1 MKRIVRFFTENWALK
16 LTALVL
22 AILLWLAVQS
32 STPQRA
38 TFRNVPVR
46 VDLRDPD
53 WRLVGE
59 PSPNMVSL
67 SVMGSRGELVSLAN
81 SPPRIVL
88 PVERVNDTVQTQVV
102 PLQWVRI
109 PEGLNG
115 VRILNLQPDTVR
127 LRYER
132 LAARTLPVQV
142 RVKGEL
148 PRGFALTL
156 PVSTNPSTV
165 EVRGPRTRIEALDS
179 IPLLPVD
186 VDGLRSNTNVPASVD
201 TSALKGLRIE
211 PTEVN
216 VVLQVQPADSV
227 PAPGVDT
234 AQGSGAPE

>member
-32 STPQRA
+32 NKPQRA

-53 WRLVGE
+53 WRLDGE
-59 PSPNMVSL
+59 PSPSVVSV
-67 SVMGSRGELVSLAN
+67 SVVGPRGELVSLAN

-102 PLQWVRI
+102 APQWVRI
-109 PEGLNG
+109 PEGLRN
-115 VRILNLQPDTVR
+115 VRILDLQPDTVR

-132 LAARTLPVQV
+132 LASRTLPVRV
-142 RVKGEL
+142 RVRGEL
-148 PRGFALTL
+148 PSGFALQL
-156 PVSTNPSTV
+156 PVNTNPSTI
-165 EVRGPRTRIEALDS
+165 EVRGPRSRIVALDS
-179 IPLLPVD
+179 VPLLPVD
-186 VDGLRSNTNVPASVD
+186 ISGLRSNTNVPTTVD
-201 TSALKGLRIE
+201 TVALSGLRVD

-216 VVLQVQPADSV
+216 VVLRVAPADSLV
-227 PAPGVDT
+227 LRADS
-234 AQGSGAPE
+234 ANRNGAPF